1 MSYKLS
7 VKGFEKISQ
16 LQDKYRFR
24 NIFEIGDTAEAIEFL
39 QGLRK
44 VYYEGLNVDEED
56 IDWIENTLDVLG
68 AY

>member
-7 VKGFEKISQ
+7 VKGLERISQ
-16 LQDKYRFR
+16 LQDKYRFQ
-24 NIFEIGDTAEAIEFL
+24 NVFEISDTAEAIEFL

-44 VYYEGLNVDEED
+44 AYYEGLNVDEED
-56 IDWIENTLDVLG
+56 ICWIKNALNVLG